1 MKNYYLV
8 TILLLLLAAVSEAQQ
23 EDHFTQFMHNKL
35 AFNPAYAGST
45 GSSRLTAMARQQWIG
60 IEGAP
65 EAQLITFNSAPNAKV
80 GIGGSLVRS
89 SIGIMDRYTLEGD
102 YAYRFRLGNG
112 YFGIGVSA
120 SIRLI
125 QANLRNLQA
134 NQPIEIDNAI
144 PVGFQ
149 SRVTPNFGGGFY
161 YNSND
166 FYVGLSIPR
175 FLKSSIDLSDDQG
188 TIAREDRHWYLM
200 TGFNVRLVDN
210 DIVMQPNFLLK
221 YVDGAPFDADVNLS
235 FTFFEQFTVG
245 ASYRTGGNKENSIG
259 ESVSGL
265 LSSRIGDKWMAGLSY
280 DFTLSDLQDY
290 NDGSAELFIHHF
302 FGGKSGKGAT
312 YDNPRFFNSNGSN
325 KRFY

>member
-1 MKNYYLV
+1 MKNDYLLIIV
-8 TILLLLLAAVSEAQQ
+8 LMLAACVAQAQQ

-60 IEGAP
+60 LEGAP
-65 EAQLITFNSAPNAKV
+65 EAQLLTFNSALNARV
-80 GIGGSLVRS
+80 GIGGSMVRS
-89 SIGIMDRYTLEGD
+89 SIGIMDRYTLEGN

-112 YFGIGVSA
+112 YFGMGLSA

-125 QANLRNLQA
+125 QARLDDLVA
-134 NQPIEIDNAI
+134 TQPVETDDAI

-149 SRVTPNFGGGFY
+149 SRITPNFGGGIY
-161 YNSND
+161 YNSTD
-166 FYVGLSIPR
+166 FYVGFSIPR
-175 FLKSSIDLSDDQG
+175 FLKSDIDLSDDEG
-188 TIAREDRHWYLM
+188 TIAQEDRHWYLM
-200 TGFNVRLVDN
+200 TGFNVRIVDN

-221 YVDGAPFDADVNLS
+221 YVDGAPFDADINLS

-265 LSSRIGDKWMAGLSY
+265 FSTRFGDKWMIGASY

-290 NDGSAELFIHHF
+290 NSGSAELFLHHF
-302 FGGKSGKGAT
+302 FGGNGGKGAT

>member
-1 MKNYYLV
+1 MKNYYLL
-8 TILLLLLAAVSEAQQ
+8 ILFSVLACWEIQAQQ

-45 GSSRLTAMARQQWIG
+45 GSSRLTVMARQQWFG
-60 IEGAP
+60 LEGAP
-65 EAQLITFNSAPNAKV
+65 EAQLITFNSALNAKI

-89 SIGIMDRYTLEGD
+89 SIGVMDRYTLEGD

-125 QANLRNLQA
+125 QANLGELRA

-144 PVGFQ
+144 PTGFQ
-149 SRVTPNFGGGFY
+149 SRITPNFGGGFY

-166 FYVGLSIPR
+166 FYVGLSTPR
-175 FLKSSIDLSDDQG
+175 FLRSDIDLSDDEG
-188 TIAREDRHWYLM
+188 TIAKEDQHWYLM
-200 TGFNVRLVDN
+200 TGFNVRLVDD

-221 YVDGAPFDADVNLS
+221 YVEGAPFDADINLS
-235 FTFFEQFTVG
+235 FTFLEQYTFGV
-245 ASYRTGGNKENSIG
+245 SYRLGGNKENNIG
-259 ESVSGL
+259 ESLSGL
-265 LSSRIGDKWMAGLSY
+265 LSARFGDKWMFGISY
-280 DFTLSDLQDY
+280 DYTLSDLQDY
-290 NDGSAELFIHHF
+290 NSGSAELFIHHF

-312 YDNPRFFNSNGSN
+312 FDNPRFFNSNGSN